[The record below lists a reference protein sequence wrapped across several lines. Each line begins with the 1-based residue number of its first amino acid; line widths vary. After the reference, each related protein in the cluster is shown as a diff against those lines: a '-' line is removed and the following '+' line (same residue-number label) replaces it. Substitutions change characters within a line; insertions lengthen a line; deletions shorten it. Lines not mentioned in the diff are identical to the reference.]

1 MTLRLYLVKNGIGY
15 VSTILAT
22 SKFWELKVYGSDG
35 IVRIINEK
43 DLFLKIGNK
52 KEKQIKL
59 KYENIEKA
67 ELKRLLK
74 VKVRRISS
82 QIK

>member
-1 MTLRLYLVKNGIGY
+1 MGY

-43 DLFLKIGNK
+43 DLFLKNW
-52 KEKQIKL
+52 Q
-59 KYENIEKA
+59 
-67 ELKRLLK
+67 
-74 VKVRRISS
+74 
-82 QIK
+82 